1 MCGILERKIQKYTPY
16 HLQSISPYQM
26 THNLYLKWKLE
37 YVNKLINTVHYGKIN
52 WKEEIEKLHILL
64 FFHFISA
71 GRENIEINIQ
81 IKKCYNDAWLYAI
94 RCIKMKKSNYVLVT
108 INPVYLYFLRNQLLE
123 TQLTKLSDCRLLD
136 LRVVQMENRNFYIAL
151 SRICSC
157 FIHIL
162 YIYLVCYSYL

>member
-1 MCGILERKIQKYTPY
+1 M
-16 HLQSISPYQM
+16 
-26 THNLYLKWKLE
+26 
-37 YVNKLINTVHYGKIN
+37 
-52 WKEEIEKLHILL
+52 LHILL

-123 TQLTKLSDCRLLD
+123 TQLTKLSEDCRLSD
-136 LRVVQMENRNFYIAL
+136 LRVVQMENRKFLAF

-157 FIHIL
+157 FIYIL
-162 YIYLVCYSYL
+162 YIFS